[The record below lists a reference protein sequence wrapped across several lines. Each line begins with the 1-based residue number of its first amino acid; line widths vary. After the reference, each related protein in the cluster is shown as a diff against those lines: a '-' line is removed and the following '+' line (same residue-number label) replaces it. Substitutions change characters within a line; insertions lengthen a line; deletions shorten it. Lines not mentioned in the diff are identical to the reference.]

1 MNSPNFLILY
11 VDSPAKSVAFYERLL
26 GRKPAEASAN
36 FAMFALDGG
45 LMLGLWARSD
55 VQPRAHVS
63 GGGHEI
69 CFPAKDKSGVDD
81 LHARW
86 RELGL
91 SIAQAPVEMD
101 FGYTFTALDPDGHR
115 LRVFVPRPD

>member
-1 MNSPNFLILY
+1 MRDPNFLILY
-11 VDSPAKSVAFYERLL
+11 VGSPAMSAAFYERLL
-26 GRKPAEASAN
+26 GRKPADASPN

-55 VQPRAHVS
+55 VRPPARLA

-69 CFPAKDKSGVDD
+69 CFTAQDNAAVDQ

-86 RELGL
+86 REQGL
-91 SIAQAPVEMD
+91 PIAQAPVEMD
-101 FGYTFTALDPDGHR
+101 FGYTFTALDPDEHR
-115 LRVFVPRPD
+115 LRVFAPRPN

>member
-1 MNSPNFLILY
+1 MNDSNFLILY
-11 VDSPAKSVAFYERLL
+11 VDSPARSAAFYERLL

-55 VQPRAHVS
+55 VQPSARAT

-69 CFPAKDKSGVDD
+69 CFTAPDNPGVDA

-91 SIAQAPVEMD
+91 PIAQAPVEMD
-101 FGYTFTALDPDGHR
+101 FGYTFTALDPDEHR
-115 LRVFVPRPD
+115 LRVFAPRAA